1 MNRPNNL
8 KIGDMFRVIEG
19 VGIFKGGDIITLK
32 EDDGTDWPYFWNNAD
47 KSFFWSINFSRL
59 EPHIK
64 TIRDAQV
71 GDVVIGKT
79 NGSEYMVLERWQ
91 NTVKF
96 SQRNNF
102 KKTGHDATF
111 DELEENFTLKAEPEV
126 VDDKTAEA
134 MKLLKEAGY
143 KISKE

>member
-1 MNRPNNL
+1 MKRPNNL
-8 KIGDMFRVIEG
+8 KVGDMFRVIEG

-59 EPHIK
+59 EPYPK
-64 TIRDAQV
+64 TIRDVQV
-71 GDVVIGKT
+71 GDVVVG
-79 NGSEYMVLERWQ
+79 EYSGDERMVLERGQ
-91 NTVKF
+91 NTVVL
-96 SQRNNF
+96 SYADDF
-102 KKTGHDATF
+102 KKSDDNFTF
-111 DELEENFTLKAEPEV
+111 DELEKQYTLKTEPV

-143 KISKE
+143 KISKD